1 MPPIDVLTTTRQENP
16 APPAMAE
23 EEGTQQLPF
32 VRETVLK
39 KRKDNEEWATKN
51 RERKAAKR
59 QRRRHDAKGAI
70 KRPEDFVKEF
80 RNKELD
86 FLRMRTRLKVR
97 NLRPAEA
104 IDAKLLFAIRIPGTA
119 DLHPQIRKILA
130 RLRLTQVLTGV
141 FLKATEANLKRLA
154 AVGPFVT
161 YGFPNLKNVK
171 ELIYKKGRGYF
182 DKEPFPLTSNDL
194 IEKRQEE
201 EKTAINTHVL
211 NKNVV
216 LASLLRQLFSG
227 ASEGVMTI
235 SAVSTPDA
243 GQMCCAGQQGFGIC
257 CFSMCGLIPL
267 NLIAQA
273 SMILRSLFAICF
285 L

>member
-1 MPPIDVLTTTRQENP
+1 MQP
-16 APPAMAE
+16 
-23 EEGTQQLPF
+23 
-32 VRETVLK
+32 
-39 KRKDNEEWATKN
+39 
-51 RERKAAKR
+51 
-59 QRRRHDAKGAI
+59 RRHDAKCAI
-70 KRPEDFVKEF
+70 KHPEVFVKEF

-86 FLRMRTRLKVR
+86 FLRMRTRLK
-97 NLRPAEA
+97 
-104 IDAKLLFAIRIPGTA
+104 
-119 DLHPQIRKILA
+119 ILA
-130 RLRLTQVLTGV
+130 RLQLKKVLTGV

-154 AVGPFVT
+154 TVGPFVT
-161 YGFPNLKNVK
+161 YGRFPNLKNVK